1 MLKKHDKSLTL
12 LLQKT
17 LENRRRLE
25 LLEARVKRLERYIS
39 LAIKILLWLLVILG
53 QLAK

>member
-1 MLKKHDKSLTL
+1 VQKQNVSITL
-12 LLQKT
+12 LLQAT
-17 LENRRRLE
+17 LENQQRLR

-39 LAIKILLWLLVILG
+39 LAVKILLWLLIIFG